1 MSKNKKSFSETGLGK
16 ILTGVL
22 PQVIKGASK
31 VLPDN
36 GVLGIIKNIID
47 TDPDMSTEEKEAAHD
62 QLLELYRLEVED
74 RTEEKEA
81 AHDQLLELYR
91 LEVEDRDSARSRE
104 ARIKEAGGNDWMMS
118 LTGIVGLSAFAFLVY
133 TVVTTNVPESNKE
146 IFIHMIGIVEG
157 VALSIFGYYFGSAV
171 KKENKN
177 G

>member
-74 RTEEKEA
+74 R
-81 AHDQLLELYR
+81 
-91 LEVEDRDSARSRE
+91 DSARSRE

-133 TVVTTNVPESNKE
+133 TVVTTNVPESNKV

>member
-1 MSKNKKSFSETGLGK
+1 MHWKQKEKAERKMSKNKKSFSETGLGK

-47 TDPDMSTEEKEAAHD
+47 TDPDMS
-62 QLLELYRLEVED
+62 
-74 RTEEKEA
+74 TEEKEA